1 MQTENNTS
9 VSASI
14 EERSLD
20 YSALSERLSA
30 QTQAYVEVAN
40 ALVKIIETT
49 ATTRDIVNETH
60 SSFKDDY
67 RVITEKLQE
76 LILNLS
82 LLANDDK
89 RQSKYIEQN
98 LENYKSKI
106 DEFERKITILSGDIE
121 NDSKN
126 LNKNLDELASYSKKT
141 IDHISIIGDT
151 TSKKIDEVK
160 KQNELNAV
168 DLNSLIKG
176 MQNLDASWTKA
187 KYLFWAINIIIAIIG
202 LLKNFNFIHFEFI
215 PFKK

>member
-82 LLANDDK
+82 WLANDDK
-89 RQSKYIEQN
+89 SQSKYIEQN

-141 IDHISIIGDT
+141 IDHISMIGDT

-202 LLKNFNFIHFEFI
+202 LLKNFNFIHPI
-215 PFKK
+215 YY